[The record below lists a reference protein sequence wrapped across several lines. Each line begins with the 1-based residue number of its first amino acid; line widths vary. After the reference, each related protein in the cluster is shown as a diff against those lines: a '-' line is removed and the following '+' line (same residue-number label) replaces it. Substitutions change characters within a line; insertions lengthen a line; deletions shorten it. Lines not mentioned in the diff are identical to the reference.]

1 MINLTDYFCPNPKCN
16 DLGIRGLGN
25 ITTSTRY
32 GKNRTHLLRCKTCNQ
47 RFSENRNTIFMHSNY
62 GKETIQRIILAIA
75 ESNSIRGTSRILSLD
90 KDAVN
95 RIVLKAGEHCKE
107 ILENLIRDLCLNE
120 CQLDELWTFV
130 KKRKLFPT
138 KTPKKNMVATGYG
151 HQWTQNQNCSSTSSS
166 DKGH

>member
-1 MINLTDYFCPNPKCN
+1 MIDLSNYFCPNPKCK
-16 DLGIRGLGN
+16 DHGIRGHGN

-32 GKNRTHLLRCKTCNQ
+32 GKNKTHLLRCKTCNQ

-62 GKETIQRIILAIA
+62 NRETIQRIILAVA
-75 ESNSIRGTSRILSLD
+75 ECNSIRGTARILSLD
-90 KDAVN
+90 KDGVN

-107 ILENLIRDLCLNE
+107 ILGDLIRDLCLNE

-138 KTPKKNMVATGYG
+138 KTSKENMAATGSG
-151 HQWTQNQNCSSTSSS
+151 HL
-166 DKGH
+166 

>member
-1 MINLTDYFCPNPKCN
+1 MINLADYFCPNPECN
-16 DLGIRGLGN
+16 DHGIRGLGN

-62 GKETIQRIILAIA
+62 DKETIQRIILAIA

-95 RIVLKAGEHCKE
+95 RIVLKAGKHCKE

-120 CQLDELWTFV
+120 CQLDELWAFV

-138 KTPKKNMVATGYG
+138 RTSKKNMAASGYG